1 MTTLSDLLKTN
12 IAITTLIDFADNND
26 GIIPD
31 YQFSIGECIVDASY
45 ELDDAIIHLQASG
58 ICGETVNG
66 QIVDV
71 MPSTQFD
78 EFCRVHFSNVDSLLN
93 RTFYLNEMGEVL
105 DNLAKEYPNKDLQP
119 LANTIDKMA
128 NTLFNLAS
136 NAKLLDKHPKD
147 VRRPLP
153 F

>member
-12 IAITTLIDFADNND
+12 IAITTLIDFADNDD

-31 YQFSIGECIVDASY
+31 YQFSIGECTIEASY
-45 ELDDAIIHLQASG
+45 ELDDAVIRLQASG

-78 EFCRVHFSNVDSLLN
+78 EFCGVHFKDVDNVLCGNFPLAD
-93 RTFYLNEMGEVL
+93 MGEAF
-105 DNLAKEYPNKDLQP
+105 DKLAKEYPSKDLQP
-119 LANTIDKMA
+119 LANAIDKMA

>member
-12 IAITTLIDFADNND
+12 IAITTLIDFADND
-26 GIIPD
+26 DDIIPD
-31 YQFSIGECIVDASY
+31 HQFSIGECTIEASY
-45 ELDDAIIHLQASG
+45 ELDDAVIRLHASG

>member
-12 IAITTLIDFADNND
+12 IAITTLIDFADND
-26 GIIPD
+26 DDIIPD
-31 YQFSIGECIVDASY
+31 HQFSIGECTIEASY
-45 ELDDAIIHLQASG
+45 ELDDAVIRLHASG

-119 LANTIDKMA
+119 LANTINKMA